1 MADNKT
7 QIVITAKDETKAAF
21 TSAENGMRGLAAH
34 ANSLTGGLGGVQS
47 AATTLIPVLGGLGAA
62 FSIAKFAETISSTI
76 KFAAALD
83 DMAER
88 TGASVENLSALSGV
102 ARIGGHDLGMVETSV
117 IKLNKALH
125 GSDDEAKGAAKA
137 IAAIGLSVEDLR
149 QKDPAQAMLDIAK
162 ALDKFSDGGGK
173 SAAAMA
179 ILGKSGAQALPF
191 LKDLAE
197 KSELVG
203 KVTAEQAA
211 QAEVYEKNLA
221 KLSGQMGAFGKTVA
235 LEVLPVLERLT
246 SALLTDISSAGGFF
260 NALKIQ
266 ATLPWGNLSEQI
278 GKVSTEVERLQKLQK
293 GTGAAAEDFK
303 SLGGEAALQRA
314 LQTKKYLQAR
324 QITQTLE
331 QAGDPASNMDANDR
345 KFARKLSLD
354 SFDSSATKP
363 DKPTRTGGGGG
374 AKIDEAERLLATMRE
389 RIALNELDAQSV
401 DKMTSVEKEA
411 AKVKLQLEFGTL
423 KATAAQKA
431 AIIAGFDQL
440 ATQEKTL
447 KAQEEYRRGVEQ
459 LEQTNARQRQFMIDQ
474 TAALEASA
482 KSYGLSESAISS
494 EVAAR
499 LEDAIAITSQ
509 NKGMEEQTAFLEEEL
524 ARRNKLTDA
533 LEANTLARLLNN
545 TETAKAK
552 KTEADVAILDRALS
566 GGKIDQKQYDEAI
579 SGIKEKTDE
588 LGEFMKQAAKN
599 MQDAMAD
606 FFINPTADGMQ
617 SIADGFGKAVQKMIA
632 QAAAAQLG
640 KLLFGDLD
648 KNGQMGGWIGKLL
661 GAFGSSG
668 GSSLGSGAFDAI
680 FSNPALFANGGIMT
694 SAGPMPLKSYAGGGI
709 ANTPQLSLFGEGRTP
724 EAYVPLP
731 DGRRIPV
738 HMQGGGDSPNITVH
752 VNSQTGDPAEIRR
765 SAAAGA
771 RTALGL
777 MSSSRRYA

>member
-7 QIVITAKDETKAAF
+7 HIVITAKDETKAAF
-21 TSAENGMRGLAAH
+21 QSVQSSLAGLEKTAV
-34 ANSLTGGLGGVQS
+34 GLGPIF
-47 AATTLIPVLGGLGAA
+47 AGLGAA
-62 FSIAKFAETISSTI
+62 LTVGAFTATIANTI

-88 TGASVENLSALSGV
+88 TGATVENLSALSGV

-137 IAAIGLSVEDLR
+137 IAALGLSIEDLR

-197 KSELVG
+197 TGELVG

-211 QAEVYEKNLA
+211 QAEAYEKNLNRLTA
-221 KLSGQMGAFGKTVA
+221 SFGTAGKAAAYELLPFLEKLTGAMVTAKNESGSFAASFGEGVRTALEAVAVLGVNVVYVFKQIGNEIGGIGAQIAALARLDFKGFNFIGKAMKDDAAAARIEVDKLSAD
-235 LEVLPVLERLT
+235 
-246 SALLTDISSAGGFF
+246 LLDRTKKNSEAIVKKPSLDGFSSA
-260 NALKIQ
+260 
-266 ATLPWGNLSEQI
+266 
-278 GKVSTEVERLQKLQK
+278 
-293 GTGAAAEDFK
+293 
-303 SLGGEAALQRA
+303 
-314 LQTKKYLQAR
+314 
-324 QITQTLE
+324 
-331 QAGDPASNMDANDR
+331 
-345 KFARKLSLD
+345 
-354 SFDSSATKP
+354 ATKP
-363 DKPTRTGGGGG
+363 EKSPRAAGGG
-374 AKIDEAERLLATMRE
+374 AKIDEAERLLSTMRE

-440 ATQEKTL
+440 TAQEKTL

-459 LEQTNARQRQFMIDQ
+459 LEQTNARQRQSMIDQ

-509 NKGMEEQTAFLEEEL
+509 NEGMEEQTRFLEEEL
-524 ARRNKLTDA
+524 DRRNKLTDA

-552 KTEADVAILDRALS
+552 KTEADVALLDRALS
-566 GGKIDQKQYDEAI
+566 SGKIDQKQYDEAI

-599 MQDAMAD
+599 MQDVMAD

-617 SIADGFGKAVQKMIA
+617 SIAEGFGKAVQKMIA

-648 KNGQMGGWIGKLL
+648 KSGNLGGWIGNLL

-694 SAGPMPLKSYAGGGI
+694 SAGPLKLNSYASGGI
-709 ANTPQLSLFGEGRTP
+709 ANTPQLSMFGEGRTP

-731 DGRRIPV
+731 DGKRIPV
-738 HMQGGGDSPNITVH
+738 HMQGGGNSPNITVH

-765 SAAAGA
+765 SAASGA
-771 RTALGL
+771 RTALGI
-777 MSSSRRYA
+777 MSGARRYG